1 MKFVNCKKTLSKCLK
16 ISKML
21 VKGIVRLSKKL
32 LQKIYLIIINSK
44 NDRIIN
50 IKEKKKDKYK
60 KCQSIRKNKTPK
72 KNI

>member
-32 LQKIYLIIINSK
+32 LRKIYLTVINLK

-50 IKEKKKDKYK
+50 IKKKKKDKYK
-60 KCQSIRKNKTPK
+60 KCQNIRKNKIPK
-72 KNI
+72 KNL

>member
-1 MKFVNCKKTLSKCLK
+1 MKFVSCKKTLSKCLK

-32 LQKIYLIIINSK
+32 LRKIYLAIINLK

-60 KCQSIRKNKTPK
+60 KCQSIRKNKIPK
-72 KNI
+72 KNL

>member
-1 MKFVNCKKTLSKCLK
+1 
-16 ISKML
+16 ML

-32 LQKIYLIIINSK
+32 LRKIYLAIINLK

-72 KNI
+72 KNL